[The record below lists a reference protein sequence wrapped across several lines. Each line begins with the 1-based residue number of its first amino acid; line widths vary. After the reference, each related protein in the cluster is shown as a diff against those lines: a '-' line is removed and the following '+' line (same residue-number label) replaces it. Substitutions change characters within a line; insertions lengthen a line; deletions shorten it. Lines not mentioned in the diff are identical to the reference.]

1 MLAGLWRVQIWLAK
15 CNTKAW
21 TERVND
27 VLDIVMH
34 DPTLVEEVDTIQQ

>member
-1 MLAGLWRVQIWLAK
+1 MLAGLWRMQIWLAMCK
-15 CNTKAW
+15 TKAW
-21 TERVND
+21 TEWASD